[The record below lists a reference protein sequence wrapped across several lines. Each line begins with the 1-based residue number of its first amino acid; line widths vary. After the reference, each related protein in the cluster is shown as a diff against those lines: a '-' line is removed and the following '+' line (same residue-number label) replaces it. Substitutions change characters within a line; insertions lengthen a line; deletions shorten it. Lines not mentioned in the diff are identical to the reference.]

1 MRCVFIQQA
10 TNHFLVRNLVLF
22 SLFFEK
28 VNTFFTKSDSYFYC
42 FISKRQL
49 VRTWQKISDNL
60 DIFNGSIFIF
70 DFVLHRSFY
79 LCASTLRQKSVFFY
93 FDT

>member
-49 VRTWQKISDNL
+49 VRTWQKVSDNL
-60 DIFNGSIFIF
+60 DIFNGAIFIF
-70 DFVLHRSFY
+70 GLIFQRSLHLFTF
-79 LCASTLRQKSVFFY
+79 TLSKNRAKTVK
-93 FDT
+93 T